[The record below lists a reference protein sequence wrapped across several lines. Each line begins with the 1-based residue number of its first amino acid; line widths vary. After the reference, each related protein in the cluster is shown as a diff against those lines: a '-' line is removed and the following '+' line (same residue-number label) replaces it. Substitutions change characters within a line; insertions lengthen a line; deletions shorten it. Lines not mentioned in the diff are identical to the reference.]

1 MITLLIA
8 LLPCLAWAQNDTV
21 LVDQAQFVTEP
32 SVFNGYDISRLHPE
46 HVSFGPGINFQYG
59 YMLADDFTLETD
71 ATITELEVYAYQS
84 YSPTTS
90 TMTGLYFQIFD
101 GNPGNGGQVIW
112 GDQTTNR
119 MTGTNWTHCYR
130 CGHSGSN
137 PTNDERPIMSVTA
150 SGLDIPLEAGTYYVA
165 WGVTGS
171 GEYGPYGIPVT
182 KRDEP
187 ATGDALH
194 YDGNGWWRD
203 LYMDQ
208 NSNCPAGAAF
218 LLKGIVEKPT
228 DCEESRMDESVCLFP
243 NPTQGQ
249 VRIDAE
255 DLRHVIVTNI
265 VGQVLLDIPTSGNR
279 FELDLSHL
287 GAGTYL
293 VRVVTETSIVAKRLT
308 VVRE

>member
-1 MITLLIA
+1 MRIIA
-8 LLPCLAWAQNDTV
+8 PSMLSADFGNLDRDVEMVNASKAGWFHLDV
-21 LVDQAQFVTEP
+21 MDGVFVP
-32 SVFNGYDISRLHPE
+32 NIS
-46 HVSFGPGINFQYG
+46 
-59 YMLADDFTLETD
+59 
-71 ATITELEVYAYQS
+71 
-84 YSPTTS
+84 
-90 TMTGLYFQIFD
+90 
-101 GNPGNGGQVIW
+101 
-112 GDQTTNR
+112 
-119 MTGTNWTHCYR
+119 
-130 CGHSGSN
+130 
-137 PTNDERPIMSVTA
+137 
-150 SGLDIPLEAGTYYVA
+150 
-165 WGVTGS
+165 
-171 GEYGPYGIPVT
+171 YGIPVT
-182 KRDEP
+182 KKDEP

-265 VGQVLLDIPTSGNR
+265 VGQVLLDIPASGNR

-293 VRVVTETSIVAKRLT
+293 VRVVTETSIIAKRLT